1 MKIKV
6 ICIGKTGKPFL
17 EKGEKEYLNRLSHY
31 AKVEKIEIPDLKD
44 TKKLTIDQIKSAESK
59 LLLSKIDKASPI
71 ILLDENGDQY
81 SSVKLSNFLQKKM
94 NQGGKSIN
102 FIIGGAYGF
111 SEELYQLANAKI
123 SLSKMTFSHQM
134 VRILFLE
141 QLYRSFTIIRNQ
153 PYHNN

>member
-81 SSVKLSNFLQKKM
+81 SSVKFSNFLQKLL
-94 NQGGKSIN
+94 GTWISSDPAPRAAGTALL
-102 FIIGGAYGF
+102 GT
-111 SEELYQLANAKI
+111 AK
-123 SLSKMTFSHQM
+123 
-134 VRILFLE
+134 
-141 QLYRSFTIIRNQ
+141 
-153 PYHNN
+153 

>member
-1 MKIKV
+1 MTKE
-6 ICIGKTGKPFL
+6 CISSTSTSGTTP
-17 EKGEKEYLNRLSHY
+17 
-31 AKVEKIEIPDLKD
+31 I
-44 TKKLTIDQIKSAESK
+44 KKLTKEQLAAQRNQNNA
-59 LLLSKIDKASPI
+59 LSKIDKASPI

-81 SSVKLSNFLQKKM
+81 SSVKFSNFLQKKM

-134 VRILFLE
+134 IRLLFKE
-141 QLYRSFTIIRNQ
+141 QLYRSHTILKGEK
-153 PYHNN
+153 YHHE